1 MRLLGRFAFVL
12 VVLGLLLGWIVRS
25 RWGTRP
31 GARFW
36 WATFAPA
43 AVHAAYVVQRAVAT
57 GLPWVATGAYAAAS
71 LALLVAAWLAV
82 RRLHAG
88 PRVWAAAVPIAH
100 ALAHAIATSL
110 LGSAFS
116 AASVAPPVVG
126 PALVVGWALVVG
138 SAWVVV
144 LAAGAGGAG
153 PGWWRRRRARLA
165 RRDPAASDAP
175 ARLDA

>member
-1 MRLLGRFAFVL
+1 LLGRFAFVL
-12 VVLGLLLGWIVRS
+12 VLLGLLLGWIVRS

-43 AVHAAYVVQRAVAT
+43 AVHAAYVVQRGLVT
-57 GLPWVATGAYAAAS
+57 GLPWAATGAYAAAS
-71 LALLVAAWLAV
+71 LALLVAAGLVV
-82 RRLHAG
+82 RRLDAG
-88 PRVWAAAVPIAH
+88 PRVWAAGVPVAH

-126 PALVVGWALVVG
+126 PALVVAWALVVG
-138 SAWVVV
+138 SAWVIV
-144 LAAGAGGAG
+144 LAGGAGGVG

-165 RRDPAASDAP
+165 RRDGAVDDAP